1 MDTVFYCK
9 ILPKKKRIRT
19 LVFTSGPP
27 YHLTGPRNFG
37 VFWVLVRKKGKG
49 CQTHCGE
56 NVKLCIRLTIN
67 WFAKQTVVTKNI
79 VGQQC
84 VQKVRT
90 AT

>member
-37 VFWVLVRKKGKG
+37 VFLGFSQKKRKGMSDG
-49 CQTHCGE
+49 
-56 NVKLCIRLTIN
+56 L
-67 WFAKQTVVTKNI
+67 AKTLNYAF
-79 VGQQC
+79 G
-84 VQKVRT
+84 
-90 AT
+90 